1 MPLPPKDTAYPVQ
14 MQLEAYN
21 AKDIDA
27 FMEWW
32 ADDCDYYAFPSTLL
46 AKGASDIK
54 ARHIERFKEP
64 NLFGKL
70 LSRSVVGNLVVD
82 YETVTRTFPEGAGVV
97 DVICIYEIADGKIAK
112 AWFKMGEVRLDPL

>member
-1 MPLPPKDTAYPVQ
+1 MPLTPEDPAYPVQ

-21 AKDIDA
+21 AKNIDA

-46 AKGASDIK
+46 AKGVADIK

-82 YETVTRTFPEGAGVV
+82 YETVTRTFPEGAGAV
-97 DVICIYEIADGKIAK
+97 DVICIYEIANGKIAK
-112 AWFKMGEVRLDPL
+112 AWFKMGEASLDPL